1 MKLSFESAK
10 LLSLGT
16 PAIPVFSLRITEHP
30 MPTGSRDTG
39 VLLDWILRS
48 MGMVRRTTEE
58 EEGAL
63 HRILM
68 EAFLLDP
75 LRGWDSKQLGDRTGL
90 SNTGIHHQ
98 MVKLRECGL
107 VTAQLDG
114 KWHRY
119 VLRGGSMS
127 AATAIIES
135 QASAILKLRL
145 SELSESVEQSDTR
158 MEVDAEDEEDNFSI
172 KITEPGPLG
181 DMEPQSALLID
192 LGLEGETKRASD
204 GLARGVFHE
213 LCSSHHPITLLAL
226 SERLSETRGRVSTA
240 VNRMRSASIVERAP
254 MVERLP
260 QDIYSGLARQ
270 YDARGEDW
278 LLSRGG
284 LGRLDPGA
292 SQTLV
297 SGVTDGSLD
306 IASVREALLQTP
318 LDSQRILLNT
328 LGGRMPY
335 GFRIAGADGKAVS
348 SRVMIGASRT
358 LRRIRTVAER
368 LDAIV

>member
-1 MKLSFESAK
+1 
-10 LLSLGT
+10 
-16 PAIPVFSLRITEHP
+16 
-30 MPTGSRDTG
+30 
-39 VLLDWILRS
+39 
-48 MGMVRRTTEE
+48 
-58 EEGAL
+58 
-63 HRILM
+63 
-68 EAFLLDP
+68 
-75 LRGWDSKQLGDRTGL
+75 
-90 SNTGIHHQ
+90 
-98 MVKLRECGL
+98 
-107 VTAQLDG
+107 
-114 KWHRY
+114 
-119 VLRGGSMS
+119 MS